1 MIFKDTEGK
10 LDIQGLK
17 NNFEELQKN
26 QTTKKLKQDYKLEV
40 MIAFW
45 FAIHI
50 ESEEMAQIIYKFD
63 PIIEKVMRGLRE
75 LGEPEL
81 IE

>member
-1 MIFKDTEGK
+1 
-10 LDIQGLK
+10 
-17 NNFEELQKN
+17 
-26 QTTKKLKQDYKLEV
+26 

-63 PIIEKVMRGLRE
+63 PIIEKVMKGLRE
-75 LGEPEL
+75 LGEPDLLE
-81 IE
+81 